1 MELVEKIKQVAN
13 IVDIASAYTTLRR
26 RGKKYVGLCPFHAE
40 RNPSFTVDEEK
51 QLYHCFGCGAGGD
64 IFSLVMEKENLNF
77 SEAVRFLAEKYHLP
91 LPRPARLSPEVTKL
105 EARLYEINELALG
118 FFERQLHQSAEGLKA
133 LGYLRRRGL
142 DEKTVAELR
151 LGYAPD
157 SWNALTHFLKD
168 RGIAPAEI
176 LKAGLALP
184 GQRNQEIY
192 DRFRGR
198 IIFPIFSL
206 SGRVIAFG
214 GRLLGEGEPKYLN
227 SPDTP
232 VYTKGQILYGLNLTK
247 DSIRARD
254 EIILVEGYMDF
265 IALYQAGIRNC
276 AASCG
281 TSLTLQQ
288 VALAQRFAS
297 RIIISTDGDEAGQRA
312 ALRAVSLCLEKGMP
326 AKVVLLPEKMDPDN
340 FIRLKGKEEYLK
352 LVNQAFSGFDFLV
365 ESYRDK
371 FKNGPPEARAQAI
384 RAVVQEIEK
393 VPDPI
398 IRSDYFRL
406 LSEKFNV
413 DESLIRNMAQEKE
426 EKESK
431 IGPPSQLL
439 AAEKRLLQIL
449 DESTSLARQLLA
461 EIKPEEAASWPGAPI
476 FLYLIKKPDRPSQLL
491 SELKA
496 VLSPPLYQEL
506 AKVLLERPAGGTR
519 TEAKDCL
526 RTLRRYCL
534 EKEISEVQRKIA
546 QLERQGQREEMIP
559 LLLTKQ
565 KLTREI
571 LSLQ

>member
-13 IVDIASAYTTLRR
+13 IVELASAYTTLRR

-64 IFSLVMEKENLNF
+64 IFSLIMEKENLNF

-91 LPRPARLSPEVTKL
+91 LPRPSSLSPEVMKL

-118 FFERQLHQSAEGLKA
+118 FFRRQLRQSSEGLKA
-133 LGYLRRRGL
+133 LDYLRRRGL
-142 DEKTVAELR
+142 DDKTIDELR
-151 LGYAPD
+151 LGYAPS
-157 SWNALTHFLKD
+157 SWNALTNFLKEK
-168 RGIAPAEI
+168 GVSPAEI
-176 LKAGLALP
+176 IKAGLASP
-184 GQRNQEIY
+184 GQKNQEIY

-232 VYTKGQILYGLNLTK
+232 VYTKGHILYGLNLTK
-247 DSIRARD
+247 DTVRAKD
-254 EIILVEGYMDF
+254 ELILVEGYMDF

-281 TSLTLQQ
+281 TSLTSQQ

-297 RIIISTDGDEAGQRA
+297 RMVISTDGDEAGQTA
-312 ALRAVSLCLEKGMP
+312 ALRAVSICLEKGMP
-326 AKVVLLPEKMDPDN
+326 SKVVLLPEKMDPDN
-340 FIRLKGKEEYLK
+340 FLRRRGKEAYLK
-352 LVNQAFSGFDFLV
+352 QVNQAISGFDFLI
-365 ESYRDK
+365 ENYRQK
-371 FKNGPPEARAQAI
+371 LKNGPPEAKSQAI
-384 RAVVQEIEK
+384 RAVIREIEK

-398 IRSDYFRL
+398 IRTDYLRQ
-406 LSEKFNV
+406 LSERFNV
-413 DESLIRNMAQEKE
+413 DESVLRSLAQEKE
-426 EKESK
+426 EEEAKT
-431 IGPPSQLL
+431 GLPSQLL

-449 DESTSLARQLLA
+449 DESTSLARQILA
-461 EIKPEEAASWPGAPI
+461 EIKPEEVSSWPGAPI
-476 FLYLIKKPDRPSQLL
+476 FLYLIKKPACPSHLL

-496 VLSPPLYQEL
+496 VLQPSLYQEL
-506 AKVLLERPAGGTR
+506 ARLLLERPAGGTK

-526 RTLRRYCL
+526 RTLRRYRL
-534 EKEISEVQRKIA
+534 EKEMNEVQRKIA
-546 QLERQGQREEMIP
+546 QLEREGQREEMIS
-559 LLLTKQ
+559 LLLAKQRLTK
-565 KLTREI
+565 EI